1 MSISLTQLEEEF
13 DLLEIFL
20 LDEKDT
26 TSTNDDSDVIK
37 KIQAHNRAYKNMID
51 QATKAIM
58 NPKRFINACFRTQT
72 QGLSPKLQQEIRST
86 VSTMLDKS
94 ESLYRKKVSL
104 FDVEFSRFAI
114 DLLKNAYKKL
124 GSLQAL
130 SQEEKKKGGGKGK
143 IIIGIIILTIFI
155 VLAAILWAKTKKQ
168 SFTTALKDIVKG
180 TIKKYESEVMN
191 SNKPTLIKS
200 FIIAKIAS
208 TVAKIL
214 IALIGIGGLL
224 MLAKKI
230 LKALKK

>member
-20 LDEKDT
+20 LDEGKKKKKKKQSNIT
-26 TSTNDDSDVIK
+26 PIFYNPNPNNANVNQLIK
-37 KIQAHNRAYKNMID
+37 AVENPRQLLRASLESQLQKV
-51 QATKAIM
+51 
-58 NPKRFINACFRTQT
+58 NPKYRESIKTTLESMIN
-72 QGLSPKLQQEIRST
+72 
-86 VSTMLDKS
+86 KS

-124 GSLQAL
+124 GSLQTL
-130 SQEEKKKGGGKGK
+130 SQEEKKKGGSKGK

-208 TVAKIL
+208 TVAKVL
-214 IALIGIGGLL
+214 IALIGVGGLL